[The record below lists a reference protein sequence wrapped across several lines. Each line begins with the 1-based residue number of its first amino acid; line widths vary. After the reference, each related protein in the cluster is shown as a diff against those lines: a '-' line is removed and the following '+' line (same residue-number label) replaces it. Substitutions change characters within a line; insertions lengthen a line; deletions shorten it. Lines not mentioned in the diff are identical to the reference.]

1 MATYA
6 IGDIQGCL
14 REFDSLLEKL
24 NFSALDELWLAGD
37 LINRGPQSLQLLRRV
52 KTLSSQCKIVLGNHD
67 LHFLAILF
75 GGHKAG
81 AKDTFEDLLQA
92 PDVYEIGHWLR
103 KQKLIHHASGHIMVH
118 AGIPAFWNSSQALK
132 YAAEVEAVIG
142 QTDVQANL
150 QANDVD
156 QRGYEEF
163 FAKMYGNQP
172 PQWDESLSGM
182 DRLRIITN
190 YFTRMRYVDAACTM
204 NFAEKGGIK
213 NTPVGFMPWFEQ
225 ARGQEGRER
234 QKRAETILFG
244 HWASLNGVTHS
255 AKHIALDTGCVWGRS
270 LTAYCLETGEVTRQP
285 AC

>member
-14 REFDSLLEKL
+14 RQFDALLEKL

-37 LINRGPQSLQLLRRV
+37 LINRGPESLQLLRRV
-52 KTLSSQCKIVLGNHD
+52 KALSSQCQIVLGNHD

-81 AKDTFEDLLQA
+81 ANDTFADLLQA

-103 KQKLIHHASGHIMVH
+103 KQKLAHQDNGHIMVH
-118 AGIPAFWNSSQALK
+118 AGIPGFWASTQAFA
-132 YAAEVEAVIG
+132 YAEEVEAVIG
-142 QTDVQANL
+142 QAEGITLAAGEVS
-150 QANDVD
+150 
-156 QRGYEEF
+156 YKEF
-163 FAKMYGNQP
+163 FSKMYGNEP
-172 PQWDESLSGM
+172 PCWDESLNGM

-204 NFAEKGGIK
+204 NFAEKGGIE
-213 NTPVGFMPWFEQ
+213 NAPIGFMPWFEQ
-225 ARGQEGRER
+225 APGQKGQE
-234 QKRAETILFG
+234 RAETILFG

-255 AKHIALDTGCVWGRS
+255 AKYIALDTGCVWGRF
-270 LTAYCLETGEVTRQP
+270 LTAYCLETGEVTRQS
-285 AC
+285 AH

>member
-14 REFDSLLEKL
+14 RQFDALLEKL

-37 LINRGPQSLQLLRRV
+37 LINRGPESLQLLRRV
-52 KTLSSQCKIVLGNHD
+52 KALSSQCQIVLGNHD

-81 AKDTFEDLLQA
+81 AKDTFADLLQA

-103 KQKLIHHASGHIMVH
+103 KQKLAHQGNGHIMVH
-118 AGIPAFWNSSQALK
+118 AGIPGFWASAQAFA
-132 YAAEVEAVIG
+132 YAEEVEAVIG
-142 QTDVQANL
+142 QAEGITLAAGEVS
-150 QANDVD
+150 
-156 QRGYEEF
+156 YKEF
-163 FAKMYGNQP
+163 FSKMYGNEP
-172 PQWDESLSGM
+172 PRWDESLNGM

-204 NFAEKGGIK
+204 NFAEKGGIE
-213 NTPVGFMPWFEQ
+213 NAPVGFMPWFEQ
-225 ARGQEGRER
+225 APEQKGQE
-234 QKRAETILFG
+234 RAETILFG

-255 AKHIALDTGCVWGRS
+255 AKHIALDTGCVWGRC
-270 LTAYCLETGEVTRQP
+270 LTAYCLETGEVTRQS
-285 AC
+285 AH

>member
-14 REFDSLLEKL
+14 RQFDALLEKL

-37 LINRGPQSLQLLRRV
+37 LINRGPESLQLLRRV
-52 KTLSSQCKIVLGNHD
+52 KALSSQCQIVLGNHD

-81 AKDTFEDLLQA
+81 AKDTFADLLQA

-103 KQKLIHHASGHIMVH
+103 KQKLAHQDNGHIMVH
-118 AGIPAFWNSSQALK
+118 AGIPGFWASAQAFA
-132 YAAEVEAVIG
+132 YAEEVEAVIG
-142 QTDVQANL
+142 QAEGITLAAGEVS
-150 QANDVD
+150 
-156 QRGYEEF
+156 YKEF
-163 FAKMYGNQP
+163 FSKMYGNEP
-172 PQWDESLSGM
+172 PRWDESLNGM

-204 NFAEKGGIK
+204 NFAEKGGIE
-213 NTPVGFMPWFEQ
+213 NAPVGFMPWFEQ
-225 ARGQEGRER
+225 APEQKGQE
-234 QKRAETILFG
+234 RAETILFG

-255 AKHIALDTGCVWGRS
+255 AKHIALDTGCVWGRF
-270 LTAYCLETGEVTRQP
+270 LTAYCLETGEVTRQS
-285 AC
+285 AH

>member
-14 REFDSLLEKL
+14 RQFDALLEKL

-37 LINRGPQSLQLLRRV
+37 LINRGPESLQLLRRV
-52 KTLSSQCKIVLGNHD
+52 KALSSQCQIVLGNHD

-81 AKDTFEDLLQA
+81 AKDTFADLLQA

-103 KQKLIHHASGHIMVH
+103 KQKLAHQDNGHIMVH
-118 AGIPAFWNSSQALK
+118 AGIPGFWASAQAFA
-132 YAAEVEAVIG
+132 YAEEVEAVIG
-142 QTDVQANL
+142 QAEGITLAAGEVS
-150 QANDVD
+150 
-156 QRGYEEF
+156 YKEF
-163 FAKMYGNQP
+163 FSKMYGNEP
-172 PQWDESLSGM
+172 PRWDESLNGM

-204 NFAEKGGIK
+204 NFAEKGGIE
-213 NTPVGFMPWFEQ
+213 NAPVGFMPWFEQ
-225 ARGQEGRER
+225 APEQKGQE
-234 QKRAETILFG
+234 RAETILFG

-255 AKHIALDTGCVWGRS
+255 AKHIALDTGCVWGRF
-270 LTAYCLETGEVTRQP
+270 LTAYCLETGEITRQP
-285 AC
+285 AY

>member
-14 REFDSLLEKL
+14 RQFDALLEKL

-37 LINRGPQSLQLLRRV
+37 LINRGPESLQLLRRV
-52 KTLSSQCKIVLGNHD
+52 KALSSQCQIVLGNHD

-81 AKDTFEDLLQA
+81 AKDTFADLLQA

-103 KQKLIHHASGHIMVH
+103 KQKLAHQDNGHIMVH
-118 AGIPAFWNSSQALK
+118 AGIPGFWASAQAFA
-132 YAAEVEAVIG
+132 YAEEVEAVIG
-142 QTDVQANL
+142 QAEGITLAAGEVS
-150 QANDVD
+150 
-156 QRGYEEF
+156 YKEF
-163 FAKMYGNQP
+163 FSKMYGNEP
-172 PQWDESLSGM
+172 PRWDESLNGM

-204 NFAEKGGIK
+204 NFAEKGGIE
-213 NTPVGFMPWFEQ
+213 NAPIGFMPWFEQ
-225 ARGQEGRER
+225 APGQKGQE
-234 QKRAETILFG
+234 RAETILFG

-255 AKHIALDTGCVWGRS
+255 AKHIALDTGCVWGRF
-270 LTAYCLETGEVTRQP
+270 LTAYCLETGEVTRQS
-285 AC
+285 AH

>member
-14 REFDSLLEKL
+14 RQFDALLEKL

-37 LINRGPQSLQLLRRV
+37 LINRGPESLQLLRRV
-52 KTLSSQCKIVLGNHD
+52 KALSSQCEIVLGNHD

-81 AKDTFEDLLQA
+81 AKDTFADLLQA

-103 KQKLIHHASGHIMVH
+103 KQKLAHQDNGHIMVH
-118 AGIPAFWNSSQALK
+118 AGIPGFWASAQAFA
-132 YAAEVEAVIG
+132 YAEEVEAVIG
-142 QTDVQANL
+142 QAEGITLAAGEVS
-150 QANDVD
+150 
-156 QRGYEEF
+156 YKEF
-163 FAKMYGNQP
+163 FSKMYGNEP
-172 PQWDESLSGM
+172 PRWDESLNGM

-204 NFAEKGGIK
+204 NFAEKGGIE
-213 NTPVGFMPWFEQ
+213 NAPVGFMPWFEQ
-225 ARGQEGRER
+225 APEQKGQE
-234 QKRAETILFG
+234 RAETILFG

-255 AKHIALDTGCVWGRS
+255 AKHIALDTGCVWGRF
-270 LTAYCLETGEVTRQP
+270 LTAYCLETGEVTRQS
-285 AC
+285 AH

>member
-1 MATYA
+1 MATYV

-81 AKDTFEDLLQA
+81 AKDTFADLLQA
-92 PDVYEIGHWLR
+92 PDVYGIGHWLR
-103 KQKLIHHASGHIMVH
+103 KQKLAHQDNGHIMVH
-118 AGIPAFWNSSQALK
+118 AGIPGFWASAQAFA
-132 YAAEVEAVIG
+132 YAEEVEAVIG
-142 QTDVQANL
+142 QAEGITLAAGEVS
-150 QANDVD
+150 
-156 QRGYEEF
+156 YKEF
-163 FAKMYGNQP
+163 FSKMYGNEP
-172 PQWDESLSGM
+172 PRWDESLNGM

-204 NFAEKGGIK
+204 NFAEKGGIE
-213 NTPVGFMPWFEQ
+213 NAPVGFMPWFEQ
-225 ARGQEGRER
+225 APEQKGQE
-234 QKRAETILFG
+234 RAETILFG

-255 AKHIALDTGCVWGRS
+255 AKHIALDTGCVWGRF
-270 LTAYCLETGEVTRQP
+270 LTAYCLETGEVTRQS
-285 AC
+285 AH

>member
-1 MATYA
+1 MATYV

-103 KQKLIHHASGHIMVH
+103 KQKLAHQDNGHIMVH
-118 AGIPAFWNSSQALK
+118 AGIPGFWASAQAFA
-132 YAAEVEAVIG
+132 YAEEVEAVIG
-142 QTDVQANL
+142 QAEGITLAAGEVS
-150 QANDVD
+150 
-156 QRGYEEF
+156 YKEF
-163 FAKMYGNQP
+163 FSKMYGNEP
-172 PQWDESLSGM
+172 PRWDESLNGM

-204 NFAEKGGIK
+204 NFAEKGGIE
-213 NTPVGFMPWFEQ
+213 NAPVGFMPWFEQ
-225 ARGQEGRER
+225 APEQKGQE
-234 QKRAETILFG
+234 RAETILFG

-255 AKHIALDTGCVWGRS
+255 AKHIALDTGCVWGRF
-270 LTAYCLETGEVTRQP
+270 LTAYCLETGEVTRQS
-285 AC
+285 AH

>member
-14 REFDSLLEKL
+14 RQFDALLEKL

-37 LINRGPQSLQLLRRV
+37 LINRGPESLQLLRRV
-52 KTLSSQCKIVLGNHD
+52 KALSSQCQIVLGTHD

-81 AKDTFEDLLQA
+81 AKDTFADLLQA

-103 KQKLIHHASGHIMVH
+103 KQKLAHQDNGHIMVH
-118 AGIPAFWNSSQALK
+118 AGIPGFWASTRAFA
-132 YAAEVEAVIG
+132 YAEEVEAVIG
-142 QTDVQANL
+142 QAEGITLAAGEVS
-150 QANDVD
+150 
-156 QRGYEEF
+156 YKEF
-163 FAKMYGNQP
+163 FSKMYGNEP
-172 PQWDESLSGM
+172 PRWDESLNGM

-204 NFAEKGGIK
+204 NFAEKGGIE
-213 NTPVGFMPWFEQ
+213 NAPIGFMPWFEQ
-225 ARGQEGRER
+225 APGQKGQE
-234 QKRAETILFG
+234 RAETILFG

-255 AKHIALDTGCVWGRS
+255 AKHIALDTGCVWGRF
-270 LTAYCLETGEVTRQP
+270 LTAYCLETGEVTRQS
-285 AC
+285 AH